1 MDDIFSSHLIGQV
14 SKSSPTP
21 LYHQLYSLLK
31 ARILDGTLAL
41 GLRLP
46 PEEQLADLF
55 KVSRITAKRAMDDLA
70 TEELV
75 ERRRGRGTHVIYQ
88 YSPKPVQA
96 PLTGMLQEIES
107 MARNSSAQILDYG
120 MRAPPQAIRED
131 LRLADGETALHLLR
145 VRERDG
151 MKFGHYNS
159 WTAGVD
165 MPADPAIFEIESRGL
180 FASSWQ
186 FAGHVSQLQR
196 PGDYFTFEMAGE
208 SLFCVMDR
216 DGAINAFYNVC
227 QHRAHQLVQG
237 SGRANV
243 LTCPYHAWSYDLGG
257 QLRAGPNIKAVEG
270 FRREDICLTKVPI
283 ENFCG
288 FLFVNLD
295 PDARP
300 MDEWFPG
307 VRSELAAHV
316 PQIEQLRPLE
326 WVEIPETCN
335 WKVSVENYSECY
347 HCTLNHETF
356 ATGIVRPETYDIQP
370 QGHCLRHTTE
380 CQNLDAMS
388 YPIDLSAND
397 YAGVYSS
404 WFLWPMFSFQVY
416 PGNLLNTYHW
426 RAVDAD
432 HVIVWRGWYSI
443 DGVESETVRQ
453 LAVQDRET
461 TVEEDIHLVESVQ
474 RGLKSRGYRP
484 GPLVMD
490 PACGVNAEDSI
501 AVLQAWMRDAADR
514 MGTTAAG

>member
-1 MDDIFSSHLIGQV
+1 MATDMN
-14 SKSSPTP
+14 P
-21 LYHQLYSLLK
+21 LLSLD
-31 ARILDGTLAL
+31 ARYYT
-41 GLRLP
+41 
-46 PEEQLADLF
+46 
-55 KVSRITAKRAMDDLA
+55 
-70 TEELV
+70 
-75 ERRRGRGTHVIYQ
+75 
-88 YSPKPVQA
+88 
-96 PLTGMLQEIES
+96 
-107 MARNSSAQILDYG
+107 
-120 MRAPPQAIRED
+120 
-131 LRLADGETALHLLR
+131 
-145 VRERDG
+145 
-151 MKFGHYNS
+151 
-159 WTAGVD
+159 
-165 MPADPAIFEIESRGL
+165 DPAIFEIESRGL

-186 FAGHVSQLQR
+186 FAGHASQLQR

-270 FRREDICLTKVPI
+270 FRRENICLTKVPI

-356 ATGIVRPETYDIQP
+356 ATGIVRPET
-370 QGHCLRHTTE
+370 
-380 CQNLDAMS
+380 
-388 YPIDLSAND
+388 
-397 YAGVYSS
+397 
-404 WFLWPMFSFQVY
+404 
-416 PGNLLNTYHW
+416 
-426 RAVDAD
+426 
-432 HVIVWRGWYSI
+432 
-443 DGVESETVRQ
+443 
-453 LAVQDRET
+453 
-461 TVEEDIHLVESVQ
+461 
-474 RGLKSRGYRP
+474 
-484 GPLVMD
+484 
-490 PACGVNAEDSI
+490 
-501 AVLQAWMRDAADR
+501 
-514 MGTTAAG
+514 